1 MKDTIAEEPAA
12 ETDQTYQL
20 FLKLAGADGEI
31 DWQELKEILDYALR
45 NG

>member
-1 MKDTIAEEPAA
+1 MDDTPEAIQ
-12 ETDQTYQL
+12 ETDKTNEV
-20 FLKLAGADGEI
+20 FLKLAGQDGEV